1 MVNPLAELAY
11 QGWQQTKNALSLTH
25 KSLAYQLST
34 LFIDRQNTST
44 PAIDPQVLSIIQQRL
59 EALLNVDWEEANL
72 GVYPIELLFEEDWQD
87 FLWIYPQ
94 IWLDLPLTWQRK
106 SRKQSHVFSSEVD
119 RSAYPKYYLQNFHY
133 QTDGYLSDRS
143 AELYDLQVD
152 LLFNGAADAM
162 RRRVLAPL
170 KQAVSHGETPPKPAK
185 ILDVACGTGRTLKFI
200 RQICPQAS
208 LYGLDL
214 SPYYLRK
221 ANQLLSK
228 IPGELPQLLQANGET
243 LPYVDNYFHGITSVF
258 LFHELPY
265 KARQRVIDECWRVLK
280 PGGTLIICDSIQ
292 KEDSPEITPV
302 LNWFA
307 QNFHEPY
314 YPHYLTD
321 DLGDRL
327 QKAGFTEVKIKT
339 HYLSKYWV
347 ARKPELCQ
355 TEGERAGKFLFSPE
369 TVSRAS

>member
-1 MVNPLAELAY
+1 MVNPLAQLAY

-25 KSLAYQLST
+25 KSLSYQLST
-34 LFIDRQNTST
+34 LFIDRAGTST
-44 PAIDPQVLSIIQQRL
+44 PVVDAQVLSIIQQRL
-59 EALLNVDWEEANL
+59 DALLSVDWQDATL
-72 GVYPIELLFEEDWQD
+72 GVYPMALLFEEDWQYLLSTYPM
-87 FLWIYPQ
+87 LWF
-94 IWLDLPLTWQRK
+94 DLPGTWRRK
-106 SRKQSHVFSSEVD
+106 NDKEYQAFSSDLD
-119 RSAYPKYYLQNFHY
+119 RSAYPRYYLQNFHY

-152 LLFNGAADAM
+152 ILFNGAADAM

-170 KQAVSHGETPPKPAK
+170 KQAISDWQTPPKPAK

-200 RQICPQAS
+200 RHTCPQAS
-208 LYGLDL
+208 LYGVDL
-214 SPYYLRK
+214 SPYYLRR

-228 IPGELPQLLQANGET
+228 IPGELPQLLQANGEE

-265 KARQRVIDECWRVLK
+265 KARQRVIDECFRVLK
-280 PGGTLIICDSIQ
+280 PGGILVICDSIQ
-292 KEDSPEITPV
+292 KDDSPEITPV

-307 QNFHEPY
+307 QTFHEPY
-314 YPHYLTD
+314 YQHYLTD

-327 QKAGFTEVKIKT
+327 QKAGFTEVDIQT

-347 ARKPELCQ
+347 AKKDTAPN
-355 TEGERAGKFLFSPE
+355 
-369 TVSRAS
+369 ASEQLRLD